1 LPRADFRYGVNSLD
15 PLALVKLLAVMCH
28 PTDPRGREAMLRQQP
43 VSITIARH
51 QAPGFGTM
59 EASADAL
66 WSAFAEHKTVAGLA
80 GAYCL
85 ALAQLSALGRNGEAA
100 AALHLAVNIA
110 GQWETALRAEAAV
123 QPAGRSSPRA
133 EAEIRDAFERYRGVS
148 HLWAALVYGAVHGR
162 RDITPTGL
170 HAMALFLAYSTE
182 IARLA
187 CALRWADADGPLPLS
202 PSTLWTFILPDAL
215 AQHAKTQLFLAPF
228 ILRVE
233 PPHFGSGEAIGV

>member
-1 LPRADFRYGVNSLD
+1 MPRADFRYKDNGLD

-28 PTDPRGREAMLRQQP
+28 PTDPRRREGMLRQRP
-43 VSITIARH
+43 ASITIARH

-66 WSAFAEHKTVAGLA
+66 WSEFAEHKAVAGLA

-85 ALAQLSALGRNGEAA
+85 ALAQLSALGRRGEAA
-100 AALHLAVNIA
+100 PALRLAVDIA
-110 GQWETALRAEAAV
+110 GQWETALRREAAV
-123 QPAGRSSPRA
+123 QPAGRSLPRA
-133 EAEIRDAFERYRGVS
+133 EAEIGDAFERYRSVS
-148 HLWAALVYGAVHGR
+148 HLWAALVYGSVHGR

-170 HAMALFLAYSTE
+170 NAMALFLAYSTE

-187 CALRWADADGPLPLS
+187 GALQWVDAGGPLPLS

-215 AQHAKTQLFLAPF
+215 AQYAKAQLFLAPF

-233 PPHFGSGEAIGV
+233 PPDFGSGEAIGV

>member
-1 LPRADFRYGVNSLD
+1 MPRADFRYKDNSLD

-28 PTDPRGREAMLRQQP
+28 PTDPRGREGMLRQQP
-43 VSITIARH
+43 RSITVARH
-51 QAPGFGTM
+51 QTPAFGTM
-59 EASADAL
+59 EASADAP
-66 WSAFAEHKTVAGLA
+66 WGEVAEHKAVAGLA

-85 ALAQLSALGRNGEAA
+85 ALAQLSALGRHGEAA
-100 AALHLAVNIA
+100 SALRLAVDIA
-110 GQWETALRAEAAV
+110 GQWETALRGEAAV
-123 QPAGRSSPRA
+123 QPAGRSLPRT
-133 EAEIRDAFERYRGVS
+133 EADICDAFERYRSVS
-148 HLWAALVYGAVHGR
+148 HLWAALVYGSVHGR
-162 RDITPTGL
+162 RDITPNGL

-187 CALRWADADGPLPLS
+187 CALRWADAGGPLPLS
-202 PSTLWTFILPDAL
+202 FGTLWTFILPDAL